1 MPVFV
6 IFVPAAV
13 SKTCDATWWLKARS
27 EQKQRTRE
35 ARVDDFDRAFVDDLD
50 VVAADLGLRVESL
63 DPRAGLA
70 APVLFA
76 AINPWRSRRRR
87 GHGGRR

>member
-1 MPVFV
+1 MLVPVFV

-50 VVAADLGLRVESL
+50 VVAADLRA
-63 DPRAGLA
+63 PRLSVSWGAGQ
-70 APVLFA
+70 
-76 AINPWRSRRRR
+76 RRTREVCLNAL
-87 GHGGRR
+87 